1 MMLIKQGWNDVE
13 IAWCELKAA
22 AQQVQWLFQKNCLLN
37 NQMSCLMLI
46 VDSLSKKSEYDDSM
60 LSSGVSGTLKCAQN
74 LHEQGIQKLQATIP
88 SEVVMPGVMPESN
101 QTDNNLLS
109 TQPEP
114 LSTDAEPFDSTME
127 SVWANLENTTFFSS
141 KWWHQVAAST
151 MSDGSASK
159 NDTIATDNTFEVL
172 QNSSKTRWIPSQ
184 EKKLSLSRHAIEVS
198 KTQQAFGCSHCS

>member
-1 MMLIKQGWNDVE
+1 MKWCGNCMMWTQSCGKTSSVTISKELPSEQSDVLSHVDCWLSLQEIRIWWLYAIKWSL
-13 IAWCELKAA
+13 WYS
-22 AQQVQWLFQKNCLLN
+22 
-37 NQMSCLMLI
+37 QMC
-46 VDSLSKKSEYDDSM
+46 SKPSWTRY
-60 LSSGVSGTLKCAQN
+60 T
-74 LHEQGIQKLQATIP
+74 KLQATIP

-114 LSTDAEPFDSTME
+114 LSTDAEPFGSTME
-127 SVWANLENTTFFSS
+127 SVWANLENTTFFSP

-159 NDTIATDNTFEVL
+159 NDTIATDNPFEVL

-198 KTQQAFGCSHCS
+198 KTQQAFGCSHRS